1 MIPEDEK
8 PEETPSPEGDQEAP
22 KDDQEAPEA
31 DETVRMREELE
42 EALREKDQ
50 FRTMAQRSQADLV
63 NYKRRAAE
71 ELLEVRRS
79 AKAELLLKVLSV
91 ADDLER
97 ALSLVPDDAVASG
110 WLDGL
115 RLVQRN
121 LANVLDSEGITKIEA
136 EGQPF
141 EPWEHEAV
149 LYEET
154 PDGPQGMVIRVIREG
169 YKLRDRVLRP
179 AQVAVSRGP
188 EPEAQPEDTQQ
199 EA

>member
-8 PEETPSPEGDQEAP
+8 TEEGPAADEEPEGAEAVNTT
-22 KDDQEAPEA
+22 QMA
-31 DETVRMREELE
+31 EELE

-50 FRTMAQRSQADLV
+50 FRTMAQRSQADLI

-71 ELLEVRRS
+71 ELKEVRRG
-79 AKAELLLKVLSV
+79 AKADLLLKVLSV
-91 ADDLER
+91 VDDIDR
-97 ALSLVPDDAVASG
+97 AVSLVPEDAVAPG

-121 LANVLDSEGITKIEA
+121 LANMLDSEGITKIEA
-136 EGQPF
+136 DGRPF

-149 LYEET
+149 LYEEAFDSPEGT
-154 PDGPQGMVIRVIREG
+154 VIRVIRDG

-179 AQVAVSRGP
+179 AQVAVSKMP
-188 EPEAQPEDTQQ
+188 EPEPQTEDTQQ

>member
-8 PEETPSPEGDQEAP
+8 TEEGPASDEESEGTEAVNTT
-22 KDDQEAPEA
+22 QMA
-31 DETVRMREELE
+31 EELE

-50 FRTMAQRSQADLV
+50 FRTMAQRSQADLT
-63 NYKRRAAE
+63 NYKRRATE
-71 ELLEVRRS
+71 ELQEARRS
-79 AKAELLLKVLSV
+79 GNVSLLLKVLAV
-91 ADDLER
+91 VDDMER
-97 ALSLVPDDAVASG
+97 AISLVPEDAVAPG

-121 LANVLDSEGITKIEA
+121 LANVLDSEGVTRIEA
-136 EGQPF
+136 HGQPF

-154 PDGPQGMVIRVIREG
+154 TDSPEGTVIRVIRTG
-169 YKLRDRVLRP
+169 YKLRDRILRP
-179 AQVAVSRGP
+179 TQVAVARVP
-188 EPEAQPEDTQQ
+188 EPEADTQQ